1 MPFNP
6 TFTVQSDAS
15 SPGEQV
21 QHIRGGAQSSLLC
34 GIYLL
39 CQFTLKKKKKEKK
52 KGVTLIVT
60 CFSTPNLQSGLTQTV
75 LESKVSVSEA
85 ERRVHSF
92 VVSGY
97 LLYKK
102 IINAE
107 KIGYH

>member
-1 MPFNP
+1 MSTTVPGPHPDMPFNP

-52 KGVTLIVT
+52 KGGNSNSNMLFHPKLTVRSDTN
-60 CFSTPNLQSGLTQTV
+60 SSGEQGQRVRGGAEGSLLCGV
-75 LESKVSVSEA
+75 WVSS
-85 ERRVHSF
+85 
-92 VVSGY
+92 
-97 LLYKK
+97 L
-102 IINAE
+102 
-107 KIGYH
+107 